1 MRFLLNQGSSV
12 RTKPCETFRD
22 LYRQR
27 KRWAIGALD
36 IEWKDYVTFAGGFA
50 LDLLLVL
57 ALFFGHHFIVVLF
70 SFAAKLCIDFLF
82 LLKPMRTFRLWK
94 LLPYFLHFELYT
106 IFNTLTLPF
115 IALTARRIDW
125 KGQTLSLKQK
135 RPAS

>member
-1 MRFLLNQGSSV
+1 
-12 RTKPCETFRD
+12 
-22 LYRQR
+22 
-27 KRWAIGALD
+27 
-36 IEWKDYVTFAGGFA
+36 
-50 LDLLLVL
+50 LLLVL

-82 LLKPMRTFRLWK
+82 LLKPMRMFRLWK

-125 KGQTLSLKQK
+125 KGWTLSLKQK
-135 RPAS
+135 SPAS